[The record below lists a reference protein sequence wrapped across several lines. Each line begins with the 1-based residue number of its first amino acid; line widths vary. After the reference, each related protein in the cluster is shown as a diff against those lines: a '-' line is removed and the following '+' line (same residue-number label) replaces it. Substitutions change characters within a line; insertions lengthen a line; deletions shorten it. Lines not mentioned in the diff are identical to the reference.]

1 MLAYTRIFHQ
11 LRMEILAKDMLRD
24 VVFGR
29 AKSARGE
36 HDICTTESIVQ
47 RTDNLLTIV
56 VYGGDLAHLNA
67 VFV

>member
-1 MLAYTRIFHQ
+1 MLAHTRIFHQ
-11 LRMEILAKDMLRD
+11 HRMEILAKDVLRD

-29 AKSARGE
+29 TESARGE

-67 VFV
+67 LFI